1 MAEELGVLF
10 ETGSGKWLEFVPGN
24 SRFHSD
30 KDKATRI
37 SKQDFEDQ
45 NKRHQMLDHHNVD
58 WYARTIVWQPM
69 PTLTL
74 EGFLE
79 FARERHA
86 DQTSTSGEPYIEH
99 ILRVVENTRQL
110 LGKLPNGMVL
120 PSEHEEALL
129 VAVGHDLIE
138 DERATEND
146 IRAIGGSESLIRRL
160 QALSR
165 MDPKPVYQK
174 WIADIAESGDV
185 VVIIVKLADNL
196 DNNSDVRIAAL
207 PPEKQSIRKRYDRAF
222 STLNAGLEQLIS
234 EFNASASPT
243 QTSSSLAP

>member
-10 ETGSGKWLEFVPGN
+10 ETGSGKWIEFIPGN

-30 KDKATRI
+30 KSKATRV
-37 SKQDFEDQ
+37 SKQDYDDHA
-45 NKRHQMLDHHNVD
+45 KRHQMLDHHNVD
-58 WYARTIVWQPM
+58 WYARTIVWQSA

-74 EGFLE
+74 ETFLD

-86 DQTSTSGEPYIEH
+86 DQSSMSGEPYIEH
-99 ILRVVENTRQL
+99 ILRVVENTRKL
-110 LGKLPNGMVL
+110 LDKLPEGML
-120 PSEHEEALL
+120 SPLEKEEALL

-138 DERATEND
+138 DERATEDD

-174 WIADIAESGDV
+174 WITGIAESGDV

-207 PPEKQSIRKRYDRAF
+207 PPEKQSIRNRYDRAF
-222 STLNAGLEQLIS
+222 ATLDAGLDRLKAAFLSSAPRPQ
-234 EFNASASPT
+234 AS
-243 QTSSSLAP
+243 